1 MTSKD
6 IASKVKDEVL
16 DTYPQDGI
24 NIVIPAP
31 DNYAFQLTSTSNEL
45 QALNQDNNDGMSIIN
60 LNDCERLLKQ
70 HYNISE
76 NATLI
81 ILKYEKMTGVGS
93 EKSIQYEIYNPNDF
107 KILNLYIC
115 ENTDIDISI
124 PIYVDEE
131 IENLYYDLKDQG
143 YDLFDRNSRFYIDI
157 CTPFQ
162 AENGADVL
170 LVDRV
175 YYFFSKVANLT
186 ICPSNCQ
193 YSSFSIEKKYLSCQC
208 DVDNESIDLTNT
220 EKFIG
225 QLFYNLTDYI
235 LKYTSYKTMK
245 CYKLVFSFKHFIKN
259 AGSIILLILFLTY
272 FGFFIYFLIK
282 GLLPLKTNISKLL
295 FDDNNVDNKLDPF
308 FDYGTKS
315 TKSAKSAKIK
325 KISNNAKSTKSTK
338 STKSSKTTKS
348 KLNSRQAKSTKGYNP
363 PRRSLKNTLKINFG
377 KKDRLIENKILAS
390 KQGIN
395 NNKSN
400 NNSFID
406 VGKKDNTIKEE
417 PDNKSNIVQ
426 THSTKGNTNN
436 NNDNNKKAIQI
447 NAGGV
452 KSFYMNFN
460 IGSSMKLKPKENSE
474 DAKSEKTKKNR
485 NKTRQ
490 VKFKEILESNSS
502 MIENQ
507 MPKIEEELDDY
518 ELNHLGYLA
527 ALKLDKR
534 NCCQIYCSL
543 LKRDQN
549 IMYTCITCNDYN
561 LLYVKAAKFIF
572 VLATLMAMNAF
583 LFADKSFHKLFMSG
597 VHYYFSYQV
606 LQMSLSIIITY
617 VVEVILCYVTFTDR
631 YIYEIKSFHKN
642 ENNLDKIFKIL
653 KFVRNKLLAFFIVAL
668 VVVLFYWYLIS
679 AFCAV
684 YPNTQKNY
692 LIDCTI
698 SFAVFSIIPFFVYAI
713 SALLRVISLKDINK
727 KRFKCLYKA
736 GQTFPIF

>member
-1 MTSKD
+1 MTSND
-6 IASKVKDEVL
+6 IASKVKNEVL

-31 DNYAFQLTSTSNEL
+31 DNYGFQLTSTSNEL
-45 QALNQDNNDGMSIIN
+45 QALNQENDNRMSVIN
-60 LNDCERLLKQ
+60 LNDCERLLKE

-81 ILKYEKMTGVGS
+81 ILKYEKLTGIGS
-93 EKSIQYEIYNPNDF
+93 EKSIQYEIYNPNNF
-107 KILNLYIC
+107 ELLNLSIC

-124 PIYVDEE
+124 PIDVSEE
-131 IENLYYDLKDQG
+131 IENLYYDLKNEG
-143 YDLFDRNSRFYIDI
+143 YDLFDRYNKFYIDI

-170 LVDRV
+170 LVDRLH
-175 YYFFSKVANLT
+175 YFFSKVINLT
-186 ICPSNCQ
+186 VCPSNCQ

-208 DVDNESIDLTNT
+208 DVDNENIDLVNP

-225 QLFYNLTDYI
+225 KLLYNLTDYV

-259 AGSIILLILFLTY
+259 AGSIILLVLFLVY
-272 FGFFIYFLIK
+272 FGFFIYFLSK
-282 GLLPLKTNISKLL
+282 GLLPLKTIISKLL
-295 FDDNNVDNKLDPF
+295 FDEKNVDNKLSPF
-308 FDYGTKS
+308 FDISAKS

-348 KLNSRQAKSTKGYNP
+348 KLNSRQAKSTKGFNP

-390 KQGIN
+390 KQGNI

-406 VGKKDNTIKEE
+406 VDKKDNTIKEE
-417 PDNKSNIVQ
+417 PDNKSNIIQ
-426 THSTKGNTNN
+426 TRSIKENNYNENN
-436 NNDNNKKAIQI
+436 NNNNKAIQI

-452 KSFYMNFN
+452 KSFYLNFN
-460 IGSSMKLKPKENSE
+460 SMKLRPKENSE
-474 DAKSEKTKKNR
+474 DAKSEKTQKKR
-485 NKTRQ
+485 NKIKQ

-507 MPKIEEELDDY
+507 IPKLEEELDDY

-561 LLYVKAAKFIF
+561 LLYAKVAKFVF

-606 LQMSLSIIITY
+606 LQISLSIIITY

-642 ENNLDKIFKIL
+642 ENNLDKIFKSL
-653 KFVRNKLLAFFIVAL
+653 KFVRNKLLSFFIVAL
-668 VVVLFYWYLIS
+668 VVLLFYWYLIS

-684 YPNTQKNY
+684 YPNSQKIY
-692 LIDCTI
+692 LLDCTI
-698 SFAVFSIIPFFVYAI
+698 SFVVFSIIPFFVYAI
-713 SALLRVISLKDINK
+713 STLFRVISLKDVNK
-727 KRFKCLYKA
+727 KRFKCLYKV
-736 GQTFPIF
+736 GQSFPIF